1 MAGTVRAG
9 VVPNRV
15 RPKAL
20 EFTDRLVTEARRRG
34 WEVWVDGRNGVDL
47 SPDLPLDLVI
57 ATGGDG
63 TMLRAV
69 SLALAVDRPVLG
81 FNLGT
86 LGFLAAADPG
96 GLISTL
102 HLLEQGRY
110 RLVPRMTVMAEL
122 NGTVDVG
129 VNDVVVEKID
139 SQRLIEL
146 EVQIDSEP
154 MLSYRADGVVICT
167 PTGSTA
173 YSFSAGGPLLDT
185 RVDAL
190 VMTPVAPHSLFSRSL
205 VLSPQSVIRFRV
217 ARDRGVQVS
226 VDGRNAASLG
236 MGDEVVVR
244 RGPRPVMFVAFEQV
258 AFSTVVIERF
268 GL

>member
-1 MAGTVRAG
+1 MGGVVKIG
-9 VVPNRV
+9 VVPNLV
-15 RPKAL
+15 REAAVR
-20 EFTDRLVTEARRRG
+20 FTRQLVAEARNRG
-34 WEVWVDGRNGVDL
+34 WEVWVDDGEGSDL
-47 SPDLPLDLVI
+47 SEKPIDMVI

-69 SLALAVDRPVLG
+69 SLAHRADRPVLG

-86 LGFLAAADPG
+86 LGFLAEADPG
-96 GLISTL
+96 HLTRTL
-102 HLLEQGRY
+102 DHLEQGDY

-122 NGTVDVG
+122 NGLTDLG

-146 EVQIDSEP
+146 EVEVDSEP
-154 MLSYRADGVVICT
+154 MLSYRADGLVIST

-205 VLSPQSVIRFRV
+205 VLSPESEIRCRV
-217 ARDRGVQVS
+217 ARDRPVQVS
-226 VDGRNAASLG
+226 VDGRTTASLG
-236 MGDEVVVR
+236 MGDEVLVR
-244 RGPRPVMFVAFEQV
+244 RGPRPVMFVAFERV
-258 AFSTVVIERF
+258 AFSTVVTERF

>member
-1 MAGTVRAG
+1 MRIG

-15 RPKAL
+15 RTRAL
-20 EFTDRLVTEARRRG
+20 DFTERLVAEANRRG
-34 WEVWVDGRNGVDL
+34 WEVWVDGKNGVDL
-47 SPDLPLDLVI
+47 SPDLPLDMVI

-69 SLALAVDRPVLG
+69 SLALAVRRPVLG

-86 LGFLAAADPG
+86 LGFLAEGNPDH
-96 GLISTL
+96 LTQTL
-102 HLLEQGRY
+102 DLVEEGRY

-122 NGTVDVG
+122 NGLTDVG

-146 EVQIDSEP
+146 EVEVDSEP
-154 MLSYRADGVVICT
+154 MLSYRADGVVIST

-190 VMTPVAPHSLFSRSL
+190 VMTPVAPHSLFSRAL
-205 VLSPQSVIRFRV
+205 VLSPDSVIRFRV

-226 VDGRNAASLG
+226 VDGRNTASLG

-258 AFSTVVIERF
+258 AFSTIVIERF

>member
-1 MAGTVRAG
+1 MKIG

-15 RPKAL
+15 RTRAL
-20 EFTDRLVTEARRRG
+20 EFTERLVVEARRRG
-34 WEVWVDGRNGVDL
+34 WEVWVDGKNGVDL
-47 SPDLPLDLVI
+47 SPDLPLDMVI

-69 SLALAVDRPVLG
+69 SLALAARRPVLG

-86 LGFLAAADPG
+86 LGFLAEGDPAH
-96 GLISTL
+96 LAQTL
-102 HLLEQGRY
+102 DLVEEGRY

-122 NGTVDVG
+122 NGLTDVG

-146 EVQIDSEP
+146 EVEIDSEP
-154 MLSYRADGVVICT
+154 MPSYRADGVVIST

-190 VMTPVAPHSLFSRSL
+190 VMTPVAPHSLFSRAL
-205 VLSPQSVIRFRV
+205 VLSPDSVIRFRV

-226 VDGRNAASLG
+226 VDGRNTASLG

-244 RGPRPVMFVAFEQV
+244 RGPRPVMFVAFEQI

>member
-1 MAGTVRAG
+1 MRIG

-15 RPKAL
+15 RKRAL
-20 EFTDRLVTEARRRG
+20 DFTDQLVAEARRRG
-34 WEVWVDGRNGVDL
+34 WQVWVDGQEGKDL
-47 SPDLPLDLVI
+47 APDLHLDILI

-63 TMLRAV
+63 TMLRTVKLGLEA
-69 SLALAVDRPVLG
+69 DRPVLG

-86 LGFLAAADPG
+86 IGFLAAADPH
-96 GLISTL
+96 LMVETL
-102 HLLEQGRY
+102 DLLENGNY
-110 RLVPRMTVMAEL
+110 RLIPRMTVIAEL
-122 NGTVDVG
+122 NGLTDVG

-139 SQRLIEL
+139 SQRLVEL
-146 EVQIDSEP
+146 EVEVDSEP
-154 MLSYRADGVVICT
+154 MISYRADGLVIST

-173 YSFSAGGPLLDT
+173 YSFSAGGPLLDN

-205 VLSPQSVIRFRV
+205 VLSPDSVIRCRV
-217 ARDRGVQVS
+217 TRDRPVQVS
-226 VDGRNAASLG
+226 VDGRNTASLG

-244 RGPRPVMFVAFEQV
+244 RGPRPAMFVALKEMGFAAMV
-258 AFSTVVIERF
+258 TERF

>member
-1 MAGTVRAG
+1 MRIG

-15 RPKAL
+15 RQAAVA
-20 EFTDRLVTEARRRG
+20 FTGKLVAEARGRG
-34 WEVWVDGRNGVDL
+34 WEVWVDGKDGLDL
-47 SPDLPLDLVI
+47 PPDLPLDMLI

-69 SLALAVDRPVLG
+69 SLALKADRPVLG

-86 LGFLAAADPG
+86 IGFLSAADPDH
-96 GLISTL
+96 LTSTL
-102 HLLEQGRY
+102 DLLERGRY
-110 RLVPRMTVMAEL
+110 RLVPRMTVIAEL
-122 NGTVDVG
+122 NGVTDLG

-139 SQRLIEL
+139 SQRLVEL
-146 EVQIDSEP
+146 EVEVDSEP
-154 MLSYRADGVVICT
+154 MISYRADGLVIST

-173 YSFSAGGPLLDT
+173 YSFSAGGPLLDN

-205 VLSPQSVIRFRV
+205 VLSPDSVIRCRV
-217 ARDRGVQVS
+217 ARDRPVQVS
-226 VDGRNAASLG
+226 VDGRNTASLG

-244 RGPRPVMFVAFEQV
+244 RGPRPAMFVELKQMG
-258 AFSTVVIERF
+258 FSTIVIERF

>member
-1 MAGTVRAG
+1 MRIG

-15 RPKAL
+15 REMAL
-20 EFTDRLVTEARRRG
+20 AFTDRLVAEAQGRG
-34 WEVWVDGRNGVDL
+34 WEVWVDGRDGVDL
-47 SPDLPLDLVI
+47 SSDLPLDMVI

-69 SLALAVDRPVLG
+69 SLALEADRPVLG

-86 LGFLAAADPG
+86 LGFLAAARPG
-96 GLISTL
+96 HLIHTL
-102 HLLEQGRY
+102 DLLEQGRY
-110 RLVPRMTVMAEL
+110 RLVPRITVMAEW
-122 NGTVDVG
+122 NGLTDVG

-146 EVQIDSEP
+146 EVEVDSEP
-154 MLSYRADGVVICT
+154 MISYRADGVVIST

-173 YSFSAGGPLLDT
+173 YSFSAGGPLLDN
-185 RVDAL
+185 RVEAL
-190 VMTPVAPHSLFSRSL
+190 VMTPVAPHSHFSRSL
-205 VLSPQSVIRFRV
+205 VISPDSVIRCRV
-217 ARDRGVQVS
+217 ARDRPVQVS
-226 VDGRNAASLG
+226 VDGRNSASLG

-244 RGPRPVMFVAFEQV
+244 RGPRPVMFVAFQQI
-258 AFSTVVIERF
+258 AFSTVVTERF

>member
-1 MAGTVRAG
+1 MRVG

-15 RPKAL
+15 RSEAL
-20 EFTDRLVTEARRRG
+20 EFTDRLVTEAGNRG
-34 WEVWVDGRNGVDL
+34 WTVWVDGKDGVDL
-47 SPDLPLDLVI
+47 SPDLPLEMVI

-69 SLALAVDRPVLG
+69 SLALAANQPVLG

-86 LGFLAAADPG
+86 LGFLAAADPCH
-96 GLISTL
+96 LTETL
-102 HLLEQGRY
+102 DLLEKGHY

-122 NGTVDVG
+122 DGLTDVG

-146 EVQIDSEP
+146 QVEVDSEP
-154 MLSYRADGVVICT
+154 MLSYRADGVVIST

-173 YSFSAGGPLLDT
+173 YSFSAGGPLLDN
-185 RVDAL
+185 RVEAL
-190 VMTPVAPHSLFSRSL
+190 VMTPVAPHSLFSRAL
-205 VLSPQSVIRFRV
+205 VLSPESVIRFRV

-226 VDGRNAASLG
+226 VDGRNTASLG
-236 MGDEVVVR
+236 MGEEVVVR
-244 RGPRPVMFVAFEQV
+244 RGPRPVMFVAFEQIV
-258 AFSTVVIERF
+258 FSTIVIERF

>member
-1 MAGTVRAG
+1 MRIG

-15 RPKAL
+15 RRRAL
-20 EFTDRLVTEARRRG
+20 EFTRRLVAESRRRG
-34 WEVWVDGRNGVDL
+34 WEVSVDGQNGVDL
-47 SPDLPLDLVI
+47 SPVMPLDMVI

-69 SLALAVDRPVLG
+69 SLALALDRPVLG

-86 LGFLAAADPG
+86 LGFLAAADPTH
-96 GLISTL
+96 LTQTL
-102 HLLEQGRY
+102 DLLEQGRY

-122 NGTVDVG
+122 NGLTDVG

-146 EVQIDSEP
+146 EVEVDAEP
-154 MLSYRADGVVICT
+154 MLSYRADGVVIST

-173 YSFSAGGPLLDT
+173 YSFSAGGPLLDN
-185 RVDAL
+185 RVEAL
-190 VMTPVAPHSLFSRSL
+190 VMTPVAPHSLFARAL
-205 VLSPQSVIRFRV
+205 VISPESVIRFRV

-226 VDGRNAASLG
+226 VDGRNTASLG
-236 MGDEVVVR
+236 MGEEVVVR
-244 RGPRPVMFVAFEQV
+244 RGPRPVMFVAFEQI
-258 AFSTVVIERF
+258 AFSTIVIERF

>member
-1 MAGTVRAG
+1 MRIG

-15 RPKAL
+15 RRKAL
-20 EFTDRLVTEARRRG
+20 DFTEELVAEAHRRG
-34 WEVWVDGRNGVDL
+34 WEVWVDGKGGVDL
-47 SPDLPLDLVI
+47 PADLSLDMVI

-69 SLALAVDRPVLG
+69 SLALAGNRPVLG

-86 LGFLAAADPG
+86 LGFLAAADPRH
-96 GLISTL
+96 LVDTFD
-102 HLLEQGRY
+102 LLEQGRFG
-110 RLVPRMTVMAEL
+110 LVPRMTVMAEF
-122 NGTVDVG
+122 NGRVDVG

-139 SQRLIEL
+139 SQRLVEL
-146 EVQIDSEP
+146 EVEVDSQP
-154 MLSYRADGVVICT
+154 MISYRADGVVICT

-173 YSFSAGGPLLDT
+173 YSFSAGGPLLDN

-190 VMTPVAPHSLFSRSL
+190 VMTPVAPHSLYSRSL
-205 VLSPQSVIRFRV
+205 VLCPDSVIRCRV
-217 ARDRGVQVS
+217 TRDRPVQVS
-226 VDGRNAASLG
+226 VDGRNTASLG

-244 RGPRPVMFVAFEQV
+244 RGPLPVKFVAFEEV
-258 AFSTVVIERF
+258 AFSAVVNARF

>member
-1 MAGTVRAG
+1 MRVG

-15 RPKAL
+15 RRRAMR
-20 EFTDRLVTEARRRG
+20 FTAELVEEARRRG
-34 WEVWVDGRNGVDL
+34 WEVWVDGRDGVDL
-47 SPDLPLDLVI
+47 SPDLPLDMVI

-69 SLALAVDRPVLG
+69 SLALAADRPVLG

-96 GLISTL
+96 HLAETFD
-102 HLLEQGRY
+102 LLEQGSY
-110 RLVPRMTVMAEL
+110 RLVPRMTVMAQL
-122 NGTVDVG
+122 NGLTDLG

-139 SQRLIEL
+139 SQRLVEL
-146 EVQIDSEP
+146 EVEIDSEP

-173 YSFSAGGPLLDT
+173 YSFSAGGPLLDN

-205 VLSPQSVIRFRV
+205 VLSPDSVIRCRV
-217 ARDRGVQVS
+217 TRDRPVQVS
-226 VDGRNAASLG
+226 VDGRNTASLA

-244 RGPRPVMFVAFEQV
+244 RGPRPVMFVAFEQI
-258 AFSTVVIERF
+258 AFSTVVTERF

>member
-1 MAGTVRAG
+1 MGGTMRIG

-15 RPKAL
+15 REPAVR
-20 EFTDRLVTEARRRG
+20 FTKKLVAEARERS
-34 WEVWVDGRNGVDL
+34 WEVWVDGEEGIELSDL
-47 SPDLPLDLVI
+47 SLDMLI

-69 SLALAVDRPVLG
+69 SLAYRADRPVLG

-86 LGFLAAADPG
+86 LGFLAAADPDR
-96 GLISTL
+96 LTHTL

-110 RLVPRMTVMAEL
+110 RLVPRMTVAAEL
-122 NGTVDVG
+122 NGLTDLG

-146 EVQIDSEP
+146 EVEVDSEP
-154 MLSYRADGVVICT
+154 MLSYRADGLVIST

-205 VLSPQSVIRFRV
+205 VISPDSVIRCRV
-217 ARDRGVQVS
+217 ARDRPVQVS
-226 VDGRNAASLG
+226 VDGRNTASLG

-258 AFSTVVIERF
+258 AFSTIVTERF